1 MKLLIAFDGSH
12 HSESA
17 VSDLQL
23 AGLPADAEA
32 VVLSVLDCRSSE
44 RRTISELKEPDGTAN
59 LDFNKARDQQFAVAQ
74 RGANLVSDLFPTW
87 KVAAEVSF
95 GSPAWKIIQRAEGGS
110 VHPQPF
116 DLVVLGSRGHGE
128 LKRLLLGSVAHRVI
142 TTLRGSVRVSRGKSD
157 RMTAPSGGVVAPPR
171 VVVGVDGSTDAQS
184 AVEAIA
190 QRDWPYGTRV
200 IMASFETGPL
210 ATFSN
215 WEPNTIWG
223 GAPILPDSATA
234 AGRPALRV
242 VTEAEEFVRFRRPD
256 LVINTLVK
264 AADPKY
270 GLLGASEETSK
281 HGADCIFVGASGVRG
296 LERFLLGSVST
307 TVAMN
312 AACSVEIVRH
322 REERNGSR

>member
-1 MKLLIAFDGSH
+1 MNVLIAFDGSP

-23 AGLPADAEA
+23 AGLPVDTEV
-32 VVLSVLDCRSSE
+32 VVLSVLDSRSCERRALSEAKDPGSIPQLNSSE
-44 RRTISELKEPDGTAN
+44 
-59 LDFNKARDQQFAVAQ
+59 ARNQQLAVAQ
-74 RGANLVSDLFPTW
+74 RGADLVKELFPTW
-87 KVAAEVSF
+87 KVAAEVSI
-95 GSPAWKIIQRAEGGS
+95 GSPAWEIIQRAEGSGA
-110 VHPQPF
+110 HLQPF

-142 TTLRGSVRVSRGKSD
+142 TTLRGSVRVSRGKPG
-157 RMTAPSGGVVAPPR
+157 RMDPPPSGGVVAPPR
-171 VVVGVDGSTDAQS
+171 IVVGVDGSTDAQA
-184 AVEAIA
+184 AVEAVA
-190 QRDWPYGTRV
+190 QRDWPHGTKV

-210 ATFSN
+210 AAFGN

-223 GAPILPDSATA
+223 GAPISTDSAAA
-234 AGRPALRV
+234 AGRPALQV
-242 VTEAEEFVRFRRPD
+242 VTAAAEFVRLRRPD
-256 LVINTLVK
+256 FVISTLVK

-270 GLLGASEETSK
+270 GLLGAAEETSK

-312 AACSVEIVRH
+312 AACSVEIVRQ
-322 REERNGSR
+322 REQRNG